1 LDLEKIAHCK
11 KVFVVVGQ
19 RNSAKT
25 RDECNL
31 DKNGSDVQYLH

>member
-1 LDLEKIAHCK
+1 M
-11 KVFVVVGQ
+11 FGQ

-31 DKNGSDVQYLH
+31 DKNGSDRSSIFTLEKLNIYF